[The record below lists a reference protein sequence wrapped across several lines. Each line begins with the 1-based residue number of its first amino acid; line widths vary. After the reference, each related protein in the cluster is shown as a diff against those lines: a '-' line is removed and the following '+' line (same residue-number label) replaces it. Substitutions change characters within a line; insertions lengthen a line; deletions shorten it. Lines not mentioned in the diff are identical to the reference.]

1 VKNAKGSKSVP
12 SAKGKKAPAKA
23 LTTAGKP
30 KAAKNPS
37 RKPATVAIL
46 KAEVPEWAQRAAARD
61 TASEMAAVPESS
73 PVTEGATETPT
84 PTPTKGRAPK
94 ATKAMTEPDGA
105 AATPA
110 VPGSVRAVGI
120 GWLESLRAAGHS
132 PATTSSYENDLAVAY
147 EHFGADAPASEITE
161 HHIATFNASE
171 GVTRTKTGKPKAKPT
186 ILKTQRAFRLA
197 LVWAERAG
205 VIAKAPFAVKAMA

>member
-1 VKNAKGSKSVP
+1 MKNAKGSKSVP
-12 SAKGKKAPAKA
+12 SATGKKAPAKS
-23 LTTAGKP
+23 LTTVAKP
-30 KAAKNPS
+30 KAAKKAT
-37 RKPATVAIL
+37 RTPAVATP

-61 TASEMAAVPESS
+61 TASEMAAVPEPS

-94 ATKAMTEPDGA
+94 ATKAKPDPDGA
-105 AATPA
+105 AATPV
-110 VPGSVRAVGI
+110 VPRSVRAVGM

-147 EHFGADAPASEITE
+147 EHFGTDAPASEINE
-161 HHIATFNASE
+161 EQIATFNASE

-205 VIAKAPFAVKAMA
+205 VIAKAPFAEKALA